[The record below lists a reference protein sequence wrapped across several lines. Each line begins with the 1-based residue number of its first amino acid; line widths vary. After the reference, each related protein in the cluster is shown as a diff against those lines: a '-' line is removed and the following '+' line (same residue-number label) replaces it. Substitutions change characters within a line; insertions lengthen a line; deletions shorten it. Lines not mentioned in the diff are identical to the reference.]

1 MEKLLISSCLLGNNC
16 RYDGNNNKLKKLE
29 KLKKYYELVPV
40 CPEVDGGLPTPRI
53 PSEVKNNKV
62 INKENEDNTSYFKK
76 GAEIALSICKEQNI
90 TKALLKSK
98 SPSCGSNK
106 IYDGTFTN
114 TIIDGD
120 GVTAKL
126 LKENQIQVFT
136 ENDIDALLLE
146 VEHVDSV
153 KSKKLN
159 THQLITKMCLVA
171 LFAAITFVIT
181 FFLQIPISNGAGYLN
196 LSDAII
202 LLAACIID
210 PVSGALVGAIGAG
223 LADLFS
229 GYGMYVPFTIVIKAL
244 EALIAGYGF
253 KKLKQPF
260 FKYLL
265 IFVGALCNPILYTI
279 PDGIFFELSGLLSGL
294 PMNTLQA
301 CINSIIAISLVI
313 LVNKLNLI
321 EKINR

>member
-16 RYDGNNNKLKKLE
+16 RYDGKSNKLE
-29 KLKKYYELVPV
+29 KLNKLKQYYELVPV
-40 CPEVDGGLPTPRI
+40 CPEVDGGLPTPRV
-53 PSEVKNNKV
+53 PSEIKNNKV

-76 GAEIALSICKEQNI
+76 GAEIALSICQEQNI

-126 LKENQIQVFT
+126 LKENKIQVFT
-136 ENDIDALLLE
+136 ENDIDALLKE

-159 THQLITKMCLVA
+159 THQLITKICLTA

-181 FFLQIPISNGAGYLN
+181 FFLHIPLSNGAGYLN
-196 LSDAII
+196 FSFSLSRPQYYQRSI
-202 LLAACIID
+202 
-210 PVSGALVGAIGAG
+210 
-223 LADLFS
+223 
-229 GYGMYVPFTIVIKAL
+229 
-244 EALIAGYGF
+244 
-253 KKLKQPF
+253 KLKES
-260 FKYLL
+260 K
-265 IFVGALCNPILYTI
+265 LCLK
-279 PDGIFFELSGLLSGL
+279 
-294 PMNTLQA
+294 Q
-301 CINSIIAISLVI
+301 
-313 LVNKLNLI
+313 NL
-321 EKINR
+321 

>member
-16 RYDGNNNKLKKLE
+16 RYDGKNNKIKKLNE
-29 KLKKYYELVPV
+29 LKKYYELVPV

-53 PSEVKNNKV
+53 PSEISNDKV
-62 INKENEDNTSYFKK
+62 INKEYEDNTSYFKK

-90 TKALLKSK
+90 TKALLKSN

-106 IYDGTFTN
+106 IYDGTFTS
-114 TIIDGD
+114 TLIDGD

-126 LKENQIQVFT
+126 LKENQIKVFT
-136 ENDIDALLLE
+136 ENDIDELLPKKK
-146 VEHVDSV
+146 DTDNTNN
-153 KSKKLN
+153 KKLS
-159 THQLITKMCLVA
+159 THQLIKKMCLVA
-171 LFAAITFVIT
+171 LFAAITFIIT

-210 PVSGALVGAIGAG
+210 PVSGAIVGAIGAG

-260 FKYLL
+260 FKYLF
-265 IFVGALCNPILYTI
+265 IFVGALCNPIFYTI

-301 CINSIIAISLVI
+301 CINSIISIALVI
-313 LVNKLNLI
+313 LVSKLNII
-321 EKINR
+321 EKISH